1 MFNNEN
7 EIIYEG
13 EFLNGKRVG
22 YGKGK
27 LYDNLDE
34 SVIYEGKFLNW
45 RKNGLGKEY
54 NDDELIFEGLFKNR
68 KIER

>member
-1 MFNNEN
+1 MKMKLFMMVN
-7 EIIYEG
+7 
-13 EFLNGKRVG
+13 FLNGKRVG

-27 LYDNLDE
+27 LYDNLNE
-34 SVIYEGKFLNW
+34 SVIYEGEFLNW